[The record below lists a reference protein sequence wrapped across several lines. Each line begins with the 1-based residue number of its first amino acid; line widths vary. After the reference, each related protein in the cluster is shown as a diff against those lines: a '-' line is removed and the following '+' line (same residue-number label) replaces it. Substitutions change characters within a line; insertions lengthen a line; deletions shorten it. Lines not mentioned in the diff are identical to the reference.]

1 MMRHKKLRDIKT
13 CLNCGHMVEERFCTN
28 CGQENLELQD
38 SVWKLVGHYLQDMFS
53 YDNRIWHTLKYLLL
67 KPGRVAREYMDG
79 KRKQNLEP
87 IRFYVFASSAFFLL
101 LFFAV
106 GSSSLNIS
114 NTADNNYS
122 KRLFHLKQEKEF
134 LKGTADTAIVN
145 QLTQSLKEKMAFRD
159 SSGTDTTNE
168 GVEID
173 LFGVPYVDTMRAEG
187 WLSSILLER
196 FAARQSELEKQHEGD
211 EVAAFSAIMDELFH
225 SLPQLFFL
233 SLPFFAFFLKLL
245 YFRRPKNSYVE
256 HFIFTIYHY
265 AYTFIIMILFMA
277 IQWCSEKSS
286 ILFVE
291 SGLSYLNVAVILYPF
306 YYLFVSM
313 KRFYNDRWVR
323 LIIRYLILLTLLLF
337 TLLLLFIGLAIF
349 TFLW

>member
-1 MMRHKKLRDIKT
+1 MRHSKLRVDKT
-13 CLNCGHMVEERFCTN
+13 CLNCGYLVEERFCTH

-38 SVWKLVGHYLQDMFS
+38 SVWKLMGHYLQDMFS

-87 IRFYVFASSAFFLL
+87 IRFYIFASSVFFLL
-101 LFFAV
+101 LFLDF
-106 GSSSLNIS
+106 GSTSLNIT
-114 NTADNNYS
+114 NTLDKNYS

-134 LKGTADTAIVN
+134 LKGTADTTLVN
-145 QLTQSLKEKMAFRD
+145 QLTQSLKEKKENRD
-159 SSGTDTTNE
+159 ASAVDTSNQ

-173 LFGVPYVDTMRAEG
+173 LFGVPAVDTLETEG
-187 WLSSILLER
+187 WLSSALLER
-196 FAARQSELEKQHEGD
+196 VAARLAELENKHEGD
-211 EVAAFSAIMDELFH
+211 EVAAFQSILGELFH
-225 SLPQLFFL
+225 SLPQMFFL
-233 SLPFFAFFLKLL
+233 SLPFFAFFLKIL

-265 AYTFIIMILFMA
+265 AYTFIIMILFMFA
-277 IQWCSEKSS
+277 LWLSGRSNIGF
-286 ILFVE
+286 IE
-291 SGLSYLNVAVILYPF
+291 SVISYLTVALVIYPF

-313 KRFYNDRWVR
+313 KRFYNDRWGR
-323 LIIRYLILLTLLLF
+323 LILRYLILLFLLLI
-337 TLLLLFIGLAIF
+337 TLILLFIGFAIF